1 MKKRKKLFI
10 SNHKNKVMKY
20 LSFLF
25 VLILLLSFIISCG
38 KSNKEIEQQKQ
49 DSIETSIKITKELDS
64 LEKEKTKLIQDTTKS
79 KNKINNQEN
88 NNIKY
93 KIYYLERIIK
103 ELEQSRQYH

>member
-1 MKKRKKLFI
+1 
-10 SNHKNKVMKY
+10 MKY
-20 LSFLF
+20 LINLFALF
-25 VLILLLSFIISCG
+25 VLLNFIISCG

-49 DSIETSIKITKELDS
+49 DSIETAIKIAKELDS
-64 LEKEKTKLIQDTTKS
+64 LEKEKAKLIQDTTKS

>member
-1 MKKRKKLFI
+1 
-10 SNHKNKVMKY
+10 MKY
-20 LSFLF
+20 LINSFALF
-25 VLILLLSFIISCG
+25 LLLSFIISCG

>member
-1 MKKRKKLFI
+1 
-10 SNHKNKVMKY
+10 MKY